1 MLGSRVIPKRV
12 AANTRQVPT
21 MPPGTR
27 YRGRALALFLR
38 GGTGRGAALVDNS
51 PERRFLS
58 WKAQIILN
66 AGHFEPLPKTRP
78 YRMPQK

>member
-1 MLGSRVIPKRV
+1 MQPPLFNDRNRLRTLTGTCSYMLGSRVIPKRV

-58 WKAQIILN
+58 
-66 AGHFEPLPKTRP
+66 
-78 YRMPQK
+78 